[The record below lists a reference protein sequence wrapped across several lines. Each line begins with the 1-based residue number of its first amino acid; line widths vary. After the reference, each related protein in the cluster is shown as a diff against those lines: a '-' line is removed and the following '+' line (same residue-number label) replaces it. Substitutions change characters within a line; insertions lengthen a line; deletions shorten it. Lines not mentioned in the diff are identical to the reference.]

1 MNGDYDPLYI
11 QAREVLLDALEALG
25 SQRRSVV
32 LAGAQA
38 IYLHAG
44 EADLAIAPY
53 TTDGDIALDP
63 ALLEDKPLLED
74 ALRGAGFVLTT
85 QPGSWAG
92 KDGIVV
98 DLLVPA
104 SLGGPG
110 KRGARLGVH
119 GKRVARKVHSME
131 VVLVDKDQHEI
142 SSLNQAG
149 SRSFEIAV
157 AGPAALLVT
166 KLYKIAE
173 RADVATRLRDKDA
186 LDILRLL
193 RAIPPETMAKRMNK
207 LKDAATT
214 SAITQ
219 DAIGHLRDL
228 FGTATARGSQMAAR
242 AATPLEDPETIS
254 KSCEALAQELLAA
267 CAGFSG

>member
-25 SQRRSVV
+25 SHRKSVV

-44 EADLAIAPY
+44 EADLAVAPY
-53 TTDGDIALDP
+53 TTDGDVALDP
-63 ALLEDKPLLED
+63 TLLDDEPPLED
-74 ALRGAGFVLTT
+74 ALRGAGFVLTD

-92 KDGIVV
+92 KDGIIV

-142 SSLNQAG
+142 SSLKQPG

-157 AGPAALLVT
+157 AGPASLLVT
-166 KLYKIAE
+166 KLFKIAE
-173 RADVATRLRDKDA
+173 RVDVASRLRDKDA

-193 RAIPPETMAKRMNK
+193 RAISSETMATRMNK
-207 LKDAATT
+207 LKRAATT

-219 DAIGHLRDL
+219 DAIGHLHDL
-228 FGTATARGSQMAAR
+228 FGTATARGSRMAAR

-254 KSCEALAQELLAA
+254 NSCAALAEELLAA
-267 CAGFSG
+267 LASISE